1 MAHTLFKL
9 FLTQRLAVLASTE
22 SLRAIREGLL
32 WILPCLLV
40 SAGFLILSECA
51 LALGFDP
58 QVVSFLAG
66 LHKQISSVIPLLVA
80 ASIGYMWRFNT
91 VCHSCRSRFCAW
103 PMWWSPPSCCVI
115 THVLRPRFYC
125 LLPLLRP

>member
-51 LALGFDP
+51 QALGFDP

-66 LHKQISSVIPLLVA
+66 LHKQIRSVIPLLGA
-80 ASIGYMWRFNT
+80 ASIG
-91 VCHSCRSRFCAW
+91 
-103 PMWWSPPSCCVI
+103 
-115 THVLRPRFYC
+115 
-125 LLPLLRP
+125 